1 MRYVDLSH
9 TIFNGLQTYK
19 GLPAPLICDY
29 LSREASREHYEEGTT
44 FSIGRVDM
52 VGNTGTYMDC
62 PFHRYE
68 DGKDFTQFFLSDL
81 ADLPGV
87 KVSVPFTET
96 KAIRRQHLEDLELV
110 GKAVLIETGWS
121 KHWNTE
127 QYYVDHPFLSIDAA
141 EYLRTNKVKLVGI
154 DSYNID
160 DTRSNARPVHSILL
174 GKNILIVEHMC
185 QLHLTPGSD
194 FYFTA
199 IPPKIKAM
207 GSFPVRAFVK
217 F

>member
-29 LSREASREHYEEGTT
+29 LSREASRELYEDGTT
-44 FSIGRVDM
+44 FSIGSVDM

-96 KAIRRQHLEDLELV
+96 KAISRQHFEDLELE

-127 QYYVDHPFLSIDAA
+127 QYYVDHPYLSIDAA
-141 EYLRTNKVKLVGI
+141 EYLRTNQVKLVGI

-160 DTRSNARPVHSILL
+160 DTRSNSRPVHSILL

-185 QLHLTPGSD
+185 QLHLTPGSN

-199 IPPKIKAM
+199 IPPKIKGM